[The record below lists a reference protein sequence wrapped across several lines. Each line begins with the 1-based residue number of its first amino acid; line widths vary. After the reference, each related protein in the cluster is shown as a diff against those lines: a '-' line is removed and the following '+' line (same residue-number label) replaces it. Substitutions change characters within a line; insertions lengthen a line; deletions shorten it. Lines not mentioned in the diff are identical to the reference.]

1 MNISQLKLRSEKFDD
16 NNDDD
21 NDDDNNNNNSIML
34 LSLLTIH
41 EGCFRKSNK
50 ESVTSRSLATKQQTV
65 QVSLGKS
72 SIRNEPCTWCS
83 LHLTLRFKR
92 SVVHSDLSV
101 VEYINDE
108 CYSGTKCASIQEAIV
123 TYFKVLG

>member
-1 MNISQLKLRSEKFDD
+1 
-16 NNDDD
+16 
-21 NDDDNNNNNSIML
+21 ML

-41 EGCFRKSNK
+41 EGCFTKSNK
-50 ESVTSRSLATKQQTV
+50 EPVTNCSLTTRKQTV
-65 QVSLGKS
+65 HVSLGKS

-108 CYSGTKCASIQEAIV
+108 CYSETKCAFTQEAIV

>member
-1 MNISQLKLRSEKFDD
+1 
-16 NNDDD
+16 
-21 NDDDNNNNNSIML
+21 ML
-34 LSLLTIH
+34 LSLLRIH
-41 EGCFRKSNK
+41 EGCFRKPNK
-50 ESVTSRSLATKQQTV
+50 ETVTNCNLTTKKQTV
-65 QVSLGKS
+65 QISLGKA

-108 CYSGTKCASIQEAIV
+108 CYSGTKCAFTQEAIM